1 LSTFR
6 PLTDGNEPGRGEQP
20 LWALR
25 FISGKYQG
33 GEFPLRPHREI
44 IIGRSSDLDMVL
56 VEDMVSRKHAKITT
70 DDHVVTIQDLGSTNG
85 TFVNGEKV
93 RKAELKDGDRILIGT
108 SIIKMVYVEGDATSN
123 NISETEARSKMAVA
137 ANKRTT
143 PNSMAGSIEEIP
155 LPDLLQ
161 LLSTSRKSGVLVVRM
176 DNTTGRLFMRKGQIY
191 FANLDNSIAGPR
203 KAIMRMLS
211 WTQGSFELEPP
222 DESPQPEEMDES
234 TEALLMEGMR
244 QLDEYRVQLEK
255 LPPLTAPLSIPRPL
269 TAKLREL
276 SPEELDVF
284 QSVLETGTTLGG
296 LFDRSPLPDL
306 MLAEKLRALIDKG
319 YVTAS

>member
-1 LSTFR
+1 
-6 PLTDGNEPGRGEQP
+6 
-20 LWALR
+20 
-25 FISGKYQG
+25 
-33 GEFPLRPHREI
+33 
-44 IIGRSSDLDMVL
+44 
-56 VEDMVSRKHAKITT
+56 
-70 DDHVVTIQDLGSTNG
+70 
-85 TFVNGEKV
+85 
-93 RKAELKDGDRILIGT
+93 
-108 SIIKMVYVEGDATSN
+108 
-123 NISETEARSKMAVA
+123 
-137 ANKRTT
+137 
-143 PNSMAGSIEEIP
+143 
-155 LPDLLQ
+155 
-161 LLSTSRKSGVLVVRM
+161 VVRM

-191 FANLDNSIAGPR
+191 FANLDNSSAGPR

-269 TAKLREL
+269 TSKLREL

-284 QSVLETGTTLGG
+284 QSVLEADTTLGG

-319 YVTAS
+319 YLTAS